1 MGGENGSTYGGR
13 VGELCTL
20 KYSDQEQDRLY
31 IQRTET
37 KYKDQNGKTVYA
49 VRDFPKSESSMDG
62 IELSNSAIKILGMI
76 KRMNFQNGVKGDYL
90 FYDNEYGRLKHTFSI
105 GHSGKSVI
113 RLIFRFAQCTN

>member
-1 MGGENGSTYGGR
+1 MWKDGGGGNGSTYGGR

-49 VRDFPKSESSMDG
+49 VRDFNDLGSSLL
-62 IELSNSAIKILGMI
+62 IIL
-76 KRMNFQNGVKGDYL
+76 
-90 FYDNEYGRLKHTFSI
+90 
-105 GHSGKSVI
+105 
-113 RLIFRFAQCTN
+113 

>member
-1 MGGENGSTYGGR
+1 MGGKWLYLRGGR

-31 IQRTET
+31 IQRTEI

-76 KRMNFQNGVKGDYL
+76 KRMNFQNGVKS
-90 FYDNEYGRLKHTFSI
+90 K
-105 GHSGKSVI
+105 K
-113 RLIFRFAQCTN
+113 